1 MKTGAM
7 KKIGLVVL
15 FLSFVIIVYFFIKE
29 QVRGMVLSQNENTIL
44 SVCYLLIAAALIILF
59 RIRSI
64 ENKNRGNSG
73 NKTRKLS
80 NQRSEWITK
89 VFISHHINFYR
100 TY

>member
-1 MKTGAM
+1 MKKGAM
-7 KKIGLVVL
+7 KKTGLVVL
-15 FLSFVIIVYFFIKE
+15 FLSFAIIVYFFIKE

-73 NKTRKLS
+73 K
-80 NQRSEWITK
+80 
-89 VFISHHINFYR
+89 
-100 TY
+100 

>member
-73 NKTRKLS
+73 K
-80 NQRSEWITK
+80 
-89 VFISHHINFYR
+89 
-100 TY
+100 

>member
-1 MKTGAM
+1 MKKGAM

-15 FLSFVIIVYFFIKE
+15 FLSFAIIVYFFIKE

-73 NKTRKLS
+73 K
-80 NQRSEWITK
+80 
-89 VFISHHINFYR
+89 
-100 TY
+100 